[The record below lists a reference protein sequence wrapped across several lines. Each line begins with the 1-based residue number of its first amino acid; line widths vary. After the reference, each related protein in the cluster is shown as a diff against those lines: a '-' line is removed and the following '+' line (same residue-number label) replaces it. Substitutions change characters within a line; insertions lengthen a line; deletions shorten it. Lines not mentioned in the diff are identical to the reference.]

1 MALNSGRR
9 GQVRRGLEELA
20 KRINANPPARTAA
33 AATMR
38 IEVDPRLKAAMAKRR
53 GDILRRK
60 LAQPGDRTI
69 VPCGLRLAAA
79 TS

>member
-9 GQVRRGLEELA
+9 GQVRRGLEELT
-20 KRINANPPARTAA
+20 KKINANPPTRTAA
-33 AATMR
+33 MAMR
-38 IEVDPRLKAAMAKRR
+38 IEVDPRLKAVLAKRR

-79 TS
+79 AS